1 MEFSPLSDM
10 PSPNPAP
17 TPGADALP
25 EERPGLRRTA
35 WILVIT
41 MSVLMA
47 LAFLGVVW
55 GFMRQGRVMMEGRQE
70 AAATLPA
77 ARTGDALAT
86 LTLAPG
92 VRIVS
97 AQTGNGRLVLHLT
110 GPTGDEVQV
119 IDLSSG
125 QLSQQIK
132 TAPAP

>member
-1 MEFSPLSDM
+1 M
-10 PSPNPAP
+10 PATNPV
-17 TPGADALP
+17 P

-35 WILVIT
+35 WILVIS

-70 AAATLPA
+70 AATALPA
-77 ARTGDALAT
+77 ARTGDALAM

-125 QLSQQIK
+125 HLLQQIK
-132 TAPAP
+132 TQPPQ

>member
-1 MEFSPLSDM
+1 
-10 PSPNPAP
+10 
-17 TPGADALP
+17 
-25 EERPGLRRTA
+25 
-35 WILVIT
+35 

-55 GFMRQGRVMMEGRQE
+55 GFMRQGRAMVEGRQE
-70 AAATLPA
+70 AAAAALPA

-119 IDLSSG
+119 IDLASG
-125 QLSQQIK
+125 QLSQQIR
-132 TAPAP
+132 TAPNP

>member
-1 MEFSPLSDM
+1 M
-10 PSPNPAP
+10 
-17 TPGADALP
+17 ADAADVLSA
-25 EERPGLRRTA
+25 EADDHFHDECGVFG
-35 WILVIT
+35 IL
-41 MSVLMA
+41 
-47 LAFLGVVW
+47 
-55 GFMRQGRVMMEGRQE
+55 GRQE

>member
-1 MEFSPLSDM
+1 M
-10 PSPNPAP
+10 
-17 TPGADALP
+17 
-25 EERPGLRRTA
+25 RRVA
-35 WILVIT
+35 WILVIS

-55 GFMRQGRVMMEGRQE
+55 GFMRQSRAMMDAKQ
-70 AAATLPA
+70 ATATALPA
-77 ARTGDALAT
+77 ATPTGNALAT

-110 GPTGDEVQV
+110 GPAGDEVQV
-119 IDLSSG
+119 IDLSTG
-125 QLSQQIK
+125 ALSQQIK